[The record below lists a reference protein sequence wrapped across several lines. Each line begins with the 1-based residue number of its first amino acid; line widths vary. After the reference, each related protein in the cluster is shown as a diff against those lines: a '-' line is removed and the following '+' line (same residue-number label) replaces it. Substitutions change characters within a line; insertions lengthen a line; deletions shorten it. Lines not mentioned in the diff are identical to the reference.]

1 VLHVVRRSP
10 EQFGHPQS
18 RWTLQAIR
26 QSIRW
31 MHGLTL
37 SGVYGILKRLGIRY
51 KRGRLYLHSP
61 DPAYEAKRSRI
72 ALKRLE
78 VQYQPKRS
86 VLLYLDEL
94 TYYGQPSVA
103 NDYAARGRE
112 APLARLGYRMSTYRR
127 LIGALNAHTGQVNYW
142 HRSKIGVAEMVDF
155 LHLLLQRYAHAQVI
169 YIVLDN
175 NPMHYHP
182 TVMSHIKPQSFP
194 WQDVLPPSWSREVT
208 PGSWPIE
215 FLPLPTYASWLN
227 PIEKLWRW
235 LKQRVLHLHRYT
247 DDWPALE
254 THVDAFLDQFAFG
267 SEALLHY
274 VGLSPY

>member
-1 VLHVVRRSP
+1 VVRRSP
-10 EQFGHPQS
+10 EQFGHAQS
-18 RWTLQAIR
+18 RWTLAAIR
-26 QSIRW
+26 ESIRW
-31 MHGLTL
+31 MNGLTI
-37 SGVYGILKRLGIRY
+37 SGVYRILKRLGIRY
-51 KRGRLYLHSP
+51 KRGRLYVHSP
-61 DPAYEAKRSRI
+61 DPAYESKRSRI
-72 ALKRLE
+72 ALKCLE

-86 VLLYLDEL
+86 VLLYVDEL

-103 NDYAARGRE
+103 KDYEARGH
-112 APLARLGYRMSTYRR
+112 AMPLARLGYRMSGYRR
-127 LIGALNAHTGQVNYW
+127 VIGALNAHTGQVTYW
-142 HRSKIGVAEMVDF
+142 HRPKIGVEEWVGF
-155 LHLLLQRYAHAQVI
+155 LHELMQFYSSAEVL

-182 TVMSHIKPQSFP
+182 TVMSHIKPQCFP
-194 WQDVLPPSWSREVT
+194 WQDVLPPSWPKEVT

-235 LKQRVLHLHRYT
+235 LKQRVLHLHRYA
-247 DDWPALE
+247 DDWPALQA
-254 THVDAFLDQFAFG
+254 HVDAFLDQFAHG